1 MAAGGDILFEG
12 GYSLLGV
19 VELELGYMFAL
30 GDWAV
35 F

>member
-1 MAAGGDILFEG
+1 MAAGGDILLEG

-19 VELELGYMFAL
+19 VEFDGYILAL

>member
-1 MAAGGDILFEG
+1 MAAGGDILLEG

-19 VELELGYMFAL
+19 VELELGYMLAL
-30 GDWAV
+30 EDCAE